1 MLDVRR
7 LRVLLAV
14 AEHGGIAAAARAL
27 TFTPPAVSQHIAA
40 LERQVGMLLVDRS
53 GRTARLTAAGHR
65 LAGHARQVLAG
76 LEAAEADLAS
86 LDGDLRG
93 TLAVGTIAT
102 LGRTLLPAALTTLRT
117 TAPDVDLRIEECEP
131 EDSLPALARG
141 DLDVVLAG
149 EYGLTPQRPQA
160 HIDRIDL
167 FTEPLLIAVACDH
180 PLRGPDVDLAQ
191 LRDERWIAPA
201 AGSSCETMLQ
211 RICALAGFEPHV
223 VAHSGDFTV
232 AAALVS
238 AGHGITLLPAI
249 ATPPTSGDATGVKL
263 LGVHQ
268 PGIHRTL
275 YAAIR
280 QGTRQHP
287 LVNCVLDA
295 LTTSAERFPASHGE
309 TCPVSLGA

>member
-14 AEHGGIAAAARAL
+14 ADHGGIAAAARAL

-53 GRTARLTAAGHR
+53 GRTARLTAAGDR
-65 LAGHARQVLAG
+65 LAGHARHVLAD

-93 TLAVGTIAT
+93 TLVVGAIAT
-102 LGRTLLPAALTTLRT
+102 LGRTLLPATLTALRT
-117 TAPDVDLRIEECEP
+117 TAPEVDLRLEECEP
-131 EDSLPALARG
+131 EDGLPALMRG
-141 DLDVVLAG
+141 ELDVVLAG

-167 FTEPLLIAVACDH
+167 FAEPLMIAVARDH
-180 PLRGPDVDLAQ
+180 PLQGPEVELAH

-201 AGSSCETMLQ
+201 AGSSCETML
-211 RICALAGFEPHV
+211 RRSCALAGFEPHV
-223 VAHSGDFTV
+223 VAHSGDFAV
-232 AAALVS
+232 AAALAG

-249 ATPPTSGDATGVKL
+249 ATSPRLGDAAGVRL

-268 PGIHRTL
+268 PGMHRTL

-280 QGTRQHP
+280 QGARRHP
-287 LVNCVLDA
+287 LVGCVLDA
-295 LTTSAERFPASHGE
+295 LTTSADTLPR
-309 TCPVSLGA
+309 TW

>member
-86 LDGDLRG
+86 LGGDLRG
-93 TLAVGTIAT
+93 TLSVGTIAT
-102 LGRTLLPAALTTLRT
+102 LGRTLLPAALTTLRA
-117 TAPDVDLRIEECEP
+117 TAPDVDLRIEEGEP
-131 EDSLPALARG
+131 EDSLPALTRG

-160 HIDRIDL
+160 HVDRIDL
-167 FTEPLLIAVACDH
+167 FTEPLLIAVARDH
-180 PLRGPDVDLAQ
+180 PLRGPEVDLAQ

-211 RICALAGFEPHV
+211 RVCALAGFEPHV
-223 VAHSGDFTV
+223 VAHSGDFAV

-249 ATPPTSGDATGVKL
+249 ATLGDATGVKL
-263 LGVHQ
+263 LGVRQ
-268 PGIHRTL
+268 PGMHRTL
-275 YAAIR
+275 YAAVR
-280 QGTRQHP
+280 QGSRRHP

-295 LTTSAERFPASHGE
+295 LAASAERLAASRGE
-309 TCPVSLGA
+309 TCPVPLGA